1 VVGDY
6 LQRHSQ
12 LYLAL
17 LTLVIFILVRQAP
30 VDYTDGDSEHVLLT
44 AQAIV
49 QHGTIKLDAYL
60 PAGFEDKVLD
70 VGGHLYSYQPLGT
83 SFFAVPAV
91 WLANLRGQDMLDP
104 ANNRDQQKAL
114 AAFTVSA
121 IFVLI
126 YMIARSF
133 AGAATSLLLGI
144 VFTIGS
150 SVASTLGAALWSHN
164 LAIVFALAA
173 VLLIVRDA
181 RGQLPA
187 RWAYAVGALLFGA
200 YFVRPTMLALVVAA
214 LAYFAIW
221 RRPLLVRAGL
231 GFGIPLLMLL
241 VFFRV
246 EYGQFLPYYYQTG
259 RLRFWPTPQ
268 RIYGLLLSP
277 GRGLL
282 IYNAFLLLILLGMA
296 VSVRR
301 LMRQPLFWLAIGWL
315 ALHLF
320 SVLRWGYWWAGWSFG
335 SRILVDTMPALLLLT
350 LLVWVEMPTMLSR
363 SMRRLALAAFIA
375 LALVGVFVNTV
386 QGLYNPWTRTW
397 NAWHWPDQDANY
409 QDEIY
414 MFDWRFPQFLAS
426 PELVERRNIEYRL
439 NALPPWQV
447 DEIAGPASNSVEFK
461 GWYDYEL
468 GGADPCRWSEGKAAG
483 LSFRVDS
490 VAIPEGQSLAV
501 EIRAGTHHTQTIPVL
516 LNQTPLGVIDSQTHW
531 EPSFYTFLI
540 PGSLLRTSD
549 QGPRVNELD
558 FLIPGA
564 NSPASLDP
572 DAEDTRVLGLCLWHT
587 QLLTMPS
594 P

>member
-1 VVGDY
+1 
-6 LQRHSQ
+6 
-12 LYLAL
+12 
-17 LTLVIFILVRQAP
+17 
-30 VDYTDGDSEHVLLT
+30 
-44 AQAIV
+44 
-49 QHGTIKLDAYL
+49 
-60 PAGFEDKVLD
+60 
-70 VGGHLYSYQPLGT
+70 
-83 SFFAVPAV
+83 
-91 WLANLRGQDMLDP
+91 
-104 ANNRDQQKAL
+104 
-114 AAFTVSA
+114 
-121 IFVLI
+121 
-126 YMIARSF
+126 
-133 AGAATSLLLGI
+133 
-144 VFTIGS
+144 
-150 SVASTLGAALWSHN
+150 
-164 LAIVFALAA
+164 
-173 VLLIVRDA
+173 
-181 RGQLPA
+181 
-187 RWAYAVGALLFGA
+187 
-200 YFVRPTMLALVVAA
+200 
-214 LAYFAIW
+214 
-221 RRPLLVRAGL
+221 
-231 GFGIPLLMLL
+231 
-241 VFFRV
+241 
-246 EYGQFLPYYYQTG
+246 
-259 RLRFWPTPQ
+259 
-268 RIYGLLLSP
+268 
-277 GRGLL
+277 
-282 IYNAFLLLILLGMA
+282 
-296 VSVRR
+296 
-301 LMRQPLFWLAIGWL
+301 
-315 ALHLF
+315 
-320 SVLRWGYWWAGWSFG
+320 
-335 SRILVDTMPALLLLT
+335 MPALLLLT